1 MTKGTRMSIQ
11 SHRRRIAAVAL
22 ASATL
27 AAGGGAV
34 AFAHT
39 EEVSEDPANGSK
51 VGTNTSKATITF
63 GEQIKSGKLVVR
75 GPKGVVSRTSRV
87 STTNVKKLY
96 ATLKRPLAKGRYRA
110 TWNVTAA
117 DGHKQEGSWTF
128 RVG

>member
-1 MTKGTRMSIQ
+1 MTKGTRMSRK
-11 SHRRRIAAVAL
+11 SHPRRVGAAALAGVAL
-22 ASATL
+22 V
-27 AAGGGAV
+27 AGGGAV

-39 EEVSEDPANGSK
+39 EEVAEYPANGSK
-51 VGTNTSKATITF
+51 VSANTSKATITF

-75 GPKGVVSRTSRV
+75 GSKGVVSRPSRV
-87 STTNVKKLY
+87 SKTNVKKLY